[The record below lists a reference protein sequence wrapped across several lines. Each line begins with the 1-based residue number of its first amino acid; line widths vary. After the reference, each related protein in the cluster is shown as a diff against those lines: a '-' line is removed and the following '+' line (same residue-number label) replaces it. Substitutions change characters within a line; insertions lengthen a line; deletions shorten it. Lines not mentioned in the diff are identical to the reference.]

1 MNLLAQ
7 GLAFSCVEAWL
18 TNVASHASNMCHLIG
33 TWFDDSD
40 ISQHEVGASKH
51 GPCHV
56 AHHLRV
62 RENPYPW
69 TLQTFK
75 HARVRRRRNEDP

>member
-7 GLAFSCVEAWL
+7 GLAFLSVEAWL

-40 ISQHEVGASKH
+40 ISQHEVVLVS
-51 GPCHV
+51 
-56 AHHLRV
+56 
-62 RENPYPW
+62 
-69 TLQTFK
+69 T
-75 HARVRRRRNEDP
+75 DPVTWRTISE